1 MRARYTQAA
10 LKRTLAFADYA
21 DLLWLET
28 KAPDLKQAQSFAADI
43 REKYPGKRVN
53 LSLLGARG
61 LLRPQHTEQSPGP
74 HFGLAGGSSTTCRR
88 RSTGARTASPTS
100 SSSRSFGTSA
110 RPAS

>member
-1 MRARYTQAA
+1 

-53 LSLLGARG
+53 FSFAR
-61 LLRPQHTEQSPGP
+61 RE
-74 HFGLAGGSSTTCRR
+74 GS
-88 RSTGARTASPTS
+88 TAA
-100 SSSRSFGTSA
+100 SA
-110 RPAS
+110 Y